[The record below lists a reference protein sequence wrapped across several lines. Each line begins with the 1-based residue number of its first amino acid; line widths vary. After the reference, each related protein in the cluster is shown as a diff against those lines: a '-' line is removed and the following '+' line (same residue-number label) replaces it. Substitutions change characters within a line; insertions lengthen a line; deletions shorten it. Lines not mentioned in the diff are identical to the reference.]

1 MTLKRALIGL
11 LVIAILLAGGV
22 FTYSRFFAA
31 GDAPSAAEANP
42 AAVDDIAVRLP
53 AGSVSAEGTILP
65 LRHAAV
71 AFTGAGVVAEIVA
84 PAGTDVV
91 AGQPILR
98 LDTADQTAALQ
109 RAEAGLAMA
118 RADREA
124 AVAGVE
130 AARLGIAAAELG
142 VRAAQ
147 ADLALASAAP
157 RPEEIAIGE
166 SGVALAEAR
175 LSSAAAAQA
184 QVREGA
190 GAARVAA
197 AEAGLRAAEA
207 AAIPARLQLEQLRL
221 QGDAADADDLAEA
234 ERAWNAALAAIDA
247 AQIARDELADGATAA
262 QQSAAAGG
270 VAAAAAQRDAA
281 QADLDLLLAG
291 GSAEAV
297 AAAEAGV
304 RGAEAA
310 LSEAQARQ
318 AAAEAA
324 VARADAGITGAEAA
338 VAAAQTAL
346 DDRTLA
352 APFAGTVAD
361 LPFAVGEV
369 VAAGMPAAVVADFS
383 GWLVETTD
391 LIERDV
397 VGVAAGFPAEVR
409 VDALPDV
416 ALSGAVRSTGG
427 IARDVRGDTTYP
439 ITIQLDDTAGVPLR
453 WGMTVFVTIDTDGQ
467 ATPLAAATAEV
478 ALAGAEIAAEGVLV
492 PLETA
497 DLAFQTGGIVAEL
510 PVAEGATVAAGDA
523 LIRLDDA
530 AVAAAVAEA
539 EAGLAAAQAALAS
552 AQAGAALA
560 ATQRGTA
567 EAQLAAAEAQLAQL
581 RAGARPEE
589 QLAAERNLAAAEAGV
604 AGVAAE
610 RDAATGVSAARVGAA
625 EAQLA
630 AALAQLTALQQAYDA
645 IVTTCVTLPDGS
657 EICPLLGPPEEKTR
671 AQVEAAEA
679 SYAAA
684 QAALNEARAGT
695 TAGERA
701 AADAVVAVAVAQRD
715 MAAARLALLKVGAR
729 PEQLQ
734 PAEIGV
740 EQARLGVERADVAAT
755 EATAAVAQAEAGVA
769 AAQSAVDAARAALA
783 RMTLVAPFAGTVAQ
797 IDVEVGE
804 LVAPGVVVARLGSTA
819 GWVVETTDLVELD
832 VPAVTEGQAAVV
844 TLDALPNEMLRGTVI
859 DIGRAPEIVRGD
871 VVYRVRI
878 ALDDYPDLPLRWGMT
893 ADARIQ
899 ADNRLK
905 STP

>member
-157 RPEEIAIGE
+157 RPEEIALGE

-175 LSSAAAAQA
+175 LSSAAAAQT

-338 VAAAQTAL
+338 VAAAQAAL
-346 DDRTLA
+346 DDRTLV

-416 ALSGAVRSTGG
+416 ALSGAVRSIGG

-530 AVAAAVAEA
+530 AVTAAVAEA

-552 AQAGAALA
+552 AEAGAALA

-567 EAQLAAAEAQLAQL
+567 EAQLAAAEAQSAQL

-604 AGVAAE
+604 AGAAAE

-755 EATAAVAQAEAGVA
+755 EATAAVAQAEAGVT

-844 TLDALPNEMLRGTVI
+844 TLDALPNETLRGTVI

-878 ALDDYPDLPLRWGMT
+878 VLDDYPDLPLRWGMT